1 LKTIFIFGTMEELS
15 REIRFKCYLQSEGNN
30 QHRKR
35 MNFFR
40 TIKSIKQIAYGEHIR
55 GMVTMKA
62 HKRELFGFNISNFKS
77 KYICDEGE

>member
-1 LKTIFIFGTMEELS
+1 MD

-35 MNFFR
+35 YIFFK

-55 GMVTMKA
+55 GMVTMK
-62 HKRELFGFNISNFKS
+62 HNKRELFGFNITNFKS
-77 KYICDEGE
+77 KYIFDDGE

>member
-1 LKTIFIFGTMEELS
+1 MEELS

-30 QHRKR
+30 QNRKLY
-35 MNFFR
+35 NFFK
-40 TIKSIKQIAYGEHIR
+40 TIKSIKEIVYREHIR

-62 HKRELFGFNISNFKS
+62 NKRELFGYNVTLFKS